1 MDIAI
6 IGAGISG
13 IGAAQALDPEHK
25 ITIFESKDSIGG
37 HSNTIQVNELNID
50 TGFIVYNNRNY
61 PGFSSFLK
69 ELCVKSSRTSMSFS
83 YSDND
88 LNIEYAGSKKG
99 KSRKVDEFEDQLH
112 KVACFF
118 FSDFYPNF
126 GKIKPWKTNGNQCN
140 LCGRI

>member
-1 MDIAI
+1 MDNRQSPFKQKIGIIRLDIAI

-13 IGAAQALDPEHK
+13 IGAAQALDSEHK

-69 ELCVKSSRTSMSFS
+69 
-83 YSDND
+83 
-88 LNIEYAGSKKG
+88 
-99 KSRKVDEFEDQLH
+99 
-112 KVACFF
+112 
-118 FSDFYPNF
+118 
-126 GKIKPWKTNGNQCN
+126 
-140 LCGRI
+140 